1 MTLEELIKALDADIP
16 DFAFN
21 DVMAA
26 IDAAFASTPCAFDN
40 GEQKNAADENQ
51 GSCKVFAFAR
61 QAGLDKDKTL
71 KLFAEHYR
79 NVIDDPEGS
88 AHGNIRAFMRSG
100 WDGVVLHGNPLSP
113 R

>member
-1 MTLEELIKALDADIP
+1 MTIDELIKALKSNPADFC
-16 DFAFN
+16 FA

-26 IDAAFASTPCAFDN
+26 IDAAFVSQPCAFDN
-40 GEQKNAADENQ
+40 GEQKNGADENQ

-61 QAGLDKDKTL
+61 HAGLDEGDTL
-71 KLFAEHYR
+71 RLFAEHYQS
-79 NVIDDPEGS
+79 VLDDPDGS

-100 WDGVVLHGNPLSP
+100 WAGVTLHGNPLTP